1 MIVAGRDPI
10 QVSVV
15 FRVLDEAQ
23 AREFLGLGQGTQREE
38 LNRLA
43 VNIGGKKRWLSTTL
57 AAYAAGCPPWN
68 K

>member
-1 MIVAGRDPI
+1 MAGREPI
-10 QVSVV
+10 RVSVV
-15 FRVLDEAQ
+15 FKVLDEAQ

-43 VNIGGKKRWLSTTL
+43 VNICGKKRWLSTTL